1 MTVNEGVTT
10 VWALAMAGILLATGW
25 KRQLLD
31 DVSASRAVLTAA
43 ALFAACGFGHAAAPR
58 LAAFLCAS
66 LLLRNADAVKRLQ
79 ALFGALPASLAWIGL
94 RKLYADDPVF
104 ILWDERLD
112 GALAAGLLAGA
123 AAGHFRAQF
132 AAVTA
137 AAAAAHWLDP
147 VPAGEWGWLDGM
159 LASLFAA
166 RTVTLLMRGAASL
179 AGRLRPQAGSGSE

>member
-132 AAVTA
+132 AAVTFA
-137 AAAAAHWLDP
+137 AIASDLLGPA
-147 VPAGEWGWLDGM
+147 PAGPWGWLDG
-159 LASLFAA
+159 L
-166 RTVTLLMRGAASL
+166 AASL
-179 AGRLRPQAGSGSE
+179 LAARAVALLVRGGEALAGRPGPQA